1 MRAGLFFSPH
11 FLKLILISREMFY
24 SNTETVKGLVSG
36 RGVHALG
43 YRGSGRNGFTCDCS
57 QSSWSHENYMEG
69 EMGTL
74 IFTVKNCVLCKGRRG
89 VEYNCL
95 YFFEEN
101 LQEN

>member
-1 MRAGLFFSPH
+1 MH
-11 FLKLILISREMFY
+11 WDI
-24 SNTETVKGLVSG
+24 
-36 RGVHALG
+36 GVLGGMALL
-43 YRGSGRNGFTCDCS
+43 TCDCS

-74 IFTVKNCVLCKGRRG
+74 IFTVKNCELCKGRRG